1 MKIKKISSAADIPS
15 EELEDWGIPKTIG
28 EPKCQLS
35 GLFISENED
44 GSEAGIWECTPGK
57 FVREVMQAELVTF
70 LSGHCIFHPEN
81 GDPVEIKGGDVL
93 FFPGKSLKRFERPI

>member
-1 MKIKKISSAADIPS
+1 MTIVKTADAVNILS

-28 EPKCQLS
+28 EPKCQIR
-35 GLFISENED
+35 GLFIRENPD

-57 FVREVMQAELVTF
+57 FVREVMQAEMVTF

-81 GDPVEIKGGDVL
+81 GDPVEI
-93 FFPGKSLKRFERPI
+93 